1 VTERGGWLRH
11 AAEAGRIAADRGDLW
26 LPGALGALPYL
37 AWLPLL
43 LTVAGAPRTSDFAF
57 LGAGLFSSDLFPLN
71 VLLIAT
77 LAALGVLVAFL
88 VAALA
93 EATLLRSGGPAT
105 PHRPLTR
112 DLEAVFSVMLVAAL
126 PAVGAAAAV
135 VSGVAAVAPG
145 EFGSPDLGVPLALRI
160 ALHLVPLLVLLAILA
175 WAGQAVAAVAMRR
188 AVGPESLPIGQAIRA
203 ALRDISRHPV
213 RRLGLAL
220 VALLADLLAVALAV
234 ALLGLLWAPIGD
246 DLRGGEL
253 VSPSGL
259 LLLVGFVAIWLAI
272 VLAFGALH
280 VWASTW
286 WSLELGATVEAG
298 RPEAEEARP

>member
-1 VTERGGWLRH
+1 VNDRGGWLRH
-11 AAEAGRIAADRGDLW
+11 GAEAARIAADRGDLW

-37 AWLPLL
+37 AWLPLV
-43 LTVAGAPRTSDFAF
+43 LTVAGTPRASDFAF

-71 VLLIAT
+71 VVLIAT
-77 LAALGVLVAFL
+77 LAALAVLVAFL

-105 PHRPLTR
+105 PDRPLTR
-112 DLEAVFSVMLVAAL
+112 DVEAVFSAMLVAAL
-126 PAVGAAAAV
+126 PAVAVAAAV

-145 EFGSPDLGVPLALRI
+145 EFGSPDLGIPLALRI

-175 WAGQAVAAVAMRR
+175 WAGQAVAAVAIRR
-188 AVGPESLPIGQAIRA
+188 AVGPEALPMGRAIGVG
-203 ALRDISRHPV
+203 LRDIARHPV

-220 VALLADLLAVALAV
+220 AALVADIVAVALAV
-234 ALLGLLWAPIGD
+234 ALLAALWAPIGD
-246 DLRGGEL
+246 DLRTGEL
-253 VSPSGL
+253 VSPPAL

-286 WSLELGATVEAG
+286 WSLELGATSAVG